1 MAPTTKG
8 IDTVRNPSEI
18 FALFGNPVGHS
29 LSPLMHNATFT
40 EMKVDAHYV
49 PFCVE
54 NLEDAVRGIRGFNI
68 RGVSVTIPFKTAVM
82 PYLDA
87 LDESSLE
94 IGAVNTILNDSNG
107 GLKGYNTDWLGLIR
121 DLEESLEI
129 RGKTF
134 AILGAGGAARAAV
147 FGLLREGGIPIIVN
161 RTIEKGQEMARE
173 FGCQFSPL
181 SEIEK
186 IKADCLINTTPVGM
200 APDREKS
207 PLGRESLVNFRWVMD
222 IIYNPLKTRL
232 LRDAEE
238 AGCSVLTGV
247 GMFVHQGAEQIK
259 IWTGREP
266 PRAFMKG
273 IVLERLKERD
283 GD

>member
-1 MAPTTKG
+1 MKD
-8 IDTVRNPSEI
+8 IDKVRNPSEI

-29 LSPLMHNATFT
+29 LSPLMHNATFKR
-40 EMKVDAHYV
+40 MKVDAHYV

-54 NLEDAVRGIRGFNI
+54 NLEDAVRGIRGLNI
-68 RGVSVTIPFKTAVM
+68 RGVSITIPFKTAVM

-87 LDESSLE
+87 VDESSLR
-94 IGAVNTILNDSNG
+94 IGAVNTILNDNNG
-107 GLKGYNTDWLGLIR
+107 RLKGYNTDWVGLIR
-121 DLEESLEI
+121 DLEESLEV

-147 FGLLREGGIPIIVN
+147 FGLLKEGGIPIIVN

-173 FGCQFSPL
+173 FGCPFYPL

-200 APDREKS
+200 VPDREKS
-207 PLGRESLVNFRWVMD
+207 PVGRESLMNFRWVMD
-222 IIYNPLKTRL
+222 IIYNPLKTKL
-232 LRDAEE
+232 LRDAKE
-238 AGCSVLTGV
+238 AGCIALTGV
-247 GMFVHQGAEQIK
+247 GMFVHQGAEQIR
-259 IWTGREP
+259 IWTGMDP

-273 IVLERLKERD
+273 IVLERLKERN
-283 GD
+283 GN